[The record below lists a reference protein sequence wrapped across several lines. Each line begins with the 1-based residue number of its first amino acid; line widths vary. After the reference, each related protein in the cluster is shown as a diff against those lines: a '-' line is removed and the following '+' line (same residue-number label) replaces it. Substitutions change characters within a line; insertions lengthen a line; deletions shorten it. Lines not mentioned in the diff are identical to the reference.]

1 MNKKKVI
8 VIGSGFAGLS
18 AATNLAN
25 AGYDVTIIEKNPQ
38 PGGRASVWQQDG
50 FTFDMGPSWY
60 WMPDVFE
67 KYFEKFGRKPSDYF
81 ELKRLNP
88 SYRVFFGNDEIADL
102 PADKKELLAF
112 FEKYEKGAA
121 QQLEK
126 FLADA
131 KYKYEV
137 GINDLVYRPGNN
149 LMEFADIRILKG
161 LLQMDLLKSFSS
173 FIRKYFT
180 NPQLLKLLEF
190 PVLFLGAKPEK
201 TPALY
206 SLMNYADM
214 ELGTWYPM
222 GGMHSVVKAMVSLAQ
237 EKGVKIILNEEVKS
251 IEIHNNLAKSVLTH
265 KNTYPADIVIGG
277 ADYHHIESKL
287 LTSNYRNYSENYWN
301 KRIMAPSC
309 LLYYVAVN
317 KKLRNVL
324 HHNLFFDEEFS
335 LHAREIYDTP
345 KWPEKPLFY
354 LSMASATDNTVAP
367 QGSENLVFLIPVAPG
382 LKDTE
387 EIKEKYFQIIL
398 NRFEKLT
405 GENIQNNILFKRSYA
420 YTDFVND
427 YYSFKG
433 NAYGLANTLNQTA
446 VFRPKLRNK
455 KVKNLFYTGQLT
467 VPGPGVP
474 PALISGMVV
483 SKEIEKMKI

>member
-1 MNKKKVI
+1 MNKQKVI

-18 AATNLAN
+18 AATNLAEQ
-25 AGYDVTIIEKNPQ
+25 GFEVTIIEKNEQ
-38 PGGRASVWQQDG
+38 PGGRASVWKKDG

-67 KYFEKFGRKPSDYF
+67 KYFEKFGKKPADYF

-88 SYRVFFGNDEIADL
+88 SYRVFFGDDHIADL
-102 PADKKELLAF
+102 PAHKNELLEF

-121 QQLEK
+121 QKLEK
-126 FLADA
+126 FLAEA

-137 GINDLVYRPGNN
+137 GINDLVYRPGNSIS
-149 LMEFADIRILKG
+149 EFADIRILKG
-161 LLQMDLLKSFSS
+161 LLQMDLLKSFSRY
-173 FIRKYFT
+173 IRKYFT
-180 NPQLLKLLEF
+180 NPYLLKLLEF

-214 ELGTWYPM
+214 ELGTWYPI
-222 GGMHSVVKAMVSLAQ
+222 GGMHSVVKAMVQLAEQ
-237 EKGVKIILNEEVKS
+237 KGVKIILNEEVKS
-251 IEIHNNLAKSVLTH
+251 IQVVNNLAKTIITD
-265 KNTYPADIVIGG
+265 KNNYQADIVIGG

-287 LTSNYRNYSENYWN
+287 LAEPYRNYKENYWK
-301 KRIMAPSC
+301 KRTMAPSC
-309 LLYYVAVN
+309 ILYYVGIN
-317 KKLRNVL
+317 KKLKNIL
-324 HHNLFFDEEFS
+324 HHNLFFDEDFN

-345 KWPEKPLFY
+345 QWPQKPLFY

-367 QGSENLVFLIPVAPG
+367 AGCENLVFLIPVAPG
-382 LKDTE
+382 LRDTE
-387 EIKEKYFQIIL
+387 DIKEKYFEIIL
-398 NRFEKLT
+398 NRFEKLSR
-405 GENIQNNILFKRSYA
+405 ENIRNNILFKRSYA
-420 YTDFVND
+420 YSDFVKD
-427 YYSFKG
+427 YHSFKG

-474 PALISGMVV
+474 PALISGIVV
-483 SKEIEKMKI
+483 SNEIQKSF